1 MEQSTNQ
8 ELQSIDRREEVKK
21 MSLDQC
27 SQLTHSQIKSL
38 TEQLTEEK
46 ARAISDEQ
54 TRHQSELSRIEA
66 DFNKRLQQ
74 GKQNIEMTNISNAQ
88 KEIEKNQAEISSSLS
103 NYAKTK
109 AEQNQG
115 KLTLMKSKLQDT
127 FSSIFKK
134 NILKEASYH
143 DEILSKFETQPSNSN
158 FLNSDASNKV
168 QSLHVAKSKDE
179 QYSQAPKKYHLVK

>member
-1 MEQSTNQ
+1 
-8 ELQSIDRREEVKK
+8 
-21 MSLDQC
+21 
-27 SQLTHSQIKSL
+27 
-38 TEQLTEEK
+38 
-46 ARAISDEQ
+46 
-54 TRHQSELSRIEA
+54 
-66 DFNKRLQQ
+66 
-74 GKQNIEMTNISNAQ
+74 
-88 KEIEKNQAEISSSLS
+88 
-103 NYAKTK
+103 
-109 AEQNQG
+109 
-115 KLTLMKSKLQDT
+115 MKSKLQDT